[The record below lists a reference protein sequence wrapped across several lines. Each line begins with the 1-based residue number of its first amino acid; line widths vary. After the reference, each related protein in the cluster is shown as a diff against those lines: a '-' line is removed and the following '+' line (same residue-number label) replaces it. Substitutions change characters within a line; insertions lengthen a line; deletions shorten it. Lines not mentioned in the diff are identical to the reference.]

1 MEHIYYEV
9 GTSLLAKPQALCDLV
24 EFEAGHSC
32 VVFCNSPSDAD
43 FADVILKKRGI
54 ASLKLIGY
62 VPQIKLSKAIQ
73 QLQKKEITVL
83 VLTDVAARGVPLEEF
98 SVVINYSVPADPEVY
113 FQRFVAGGETAERE
127 TKTKKILSLVSA
139 MDITNFHFLKKLGK
153 AEFVQAE
160 PPTAEQIFA
169 GKFTQLRD
177 QAVERAEAG
186 EPALTELVD
195 KVLADDKSREIVSFL
210 LNNTLT
216 VIPAL
221 RAATAPVREERSEFD
236 EDEFEDDSSQPDF
249 DKLER
254 GGGRRGGRDRRESRG
269 GSDRGD
275 RGGRGE
281 RGNRGAGRGR
291 FQDEFRADE
300 DRQPAFLGED
310 DGNGGQRGR
319 DRGDR
324 GGRGDRGDRSPRGE
338 RSLRDGREGGR
349 RQRQPRRP
357 MMVDKE
363 ARLYVGSGSNQGLS
377 EDALKEQVASSCG
390 VGVETIHRVSVRGA
404 YSFVD
409 VPEDVADQ
417 VVEKL
422 SEADA
427 PGAKGD
433 KYFVKRAVTL
443 SIPREPTA
451 EELAALQSESQSDG
465 DDQYGSSD
473 EGSESYEDRRGN
485 GGRRRHGRNVRGRD
499 TDSHDSESHES
510 SDDGEGDDQEGP
522 TLLAVDD
529 QA

>member
-1 MEHIYYEV
+1 VQSMEHIYYEV

-43 FADVILKKRGI
+43 FADVILKKRGLS
-54 ASLKLIGY
+54 SLKLIGY

-73 QLQKKEITVL
+73 QLQKKEITAL

-98 SVVINYSVPADPEVY
+98 EVVINYSIPTDPEVY
-113 FQRFVAGGETAERE
+113 FQRFIAEGE
-127 TKTKKILSLVSA
+127 TKTKKVLSLVSA

-160 PPTAEQIFA
+160 PPTADQVMA
-169 GKFTQLRD
+169 GKFDQLRD
-177 QAVERAEAG
+177 QAAARVEAG

-195 KVLADDKSREIVSFL
+195 KVLADSKSREIVSYL

-221 RAATAPVREERSEFD
+221 RAATAPARDERSDLE

-254 GGGRRGGRDRRESRG
+254 GGRRGGGRDRDRREGRG
-269 GSDRGD
+269 GGDRD
-275 RGGRGE
+275 RGGRGGE
-281 RGNRGAGRGR
+281 RGNRGGRGGR
-291 FQDEFRADE
+291 YQNDFAGE
-300 DRQPAFLGED
+300 DRQPSFRGEGEGSGD
-310 DGNGGQRGR
+310 ERRGRGR

-324 GGRGDRGDRSPRGE
+324 GERGE
-338 RSLRDGREGGR
+338 RGQYESRDGGR
-349 RQRQPRRP
+349 RQRQPRKP
-357 MMVDKE
+357 MVVDKE
-363 ARLYVGSGSNQGLS
+363 ARLYVGSGSNQGVS
-377 EDALKEQVASSCG
+377 ADALKEQVASACG
-390 VGVETIHRVSVRGA
+390 VAAEEVHRVSVRGA
-404 YSFVD
+404 YSFID
-409 VPEDVADQ
+409 VSDKVADD

-422 SEADA
+422 AQADL
-427 PGAKGD
+427 PGSKGG

-443 SIPREPTA
+443 SIPRDPTP
-451 EELAALQSESQSDG
+451 EELAAMQAQNE
-465 DDQYGSSD
+465 
-473 EGSESYEDRRGN
+473 SESYGGSNEGSDSYDEDRGSSR
-485 GGRRRHGRNVRGRD
+485 GRRSRRD
-499 TDSHDSESHES
+499 ESHE
-510 SDDGEGDDQEGP
+510 DDGGSEEEGP

>member
-1 MEHIYYEV
+1 VHNMEHIYYEV

-24 EFEAGHSC
+24 EFEAGHAC

-54 ASLKLIGY
+54 SSLKLIGY

-98 SVVINYSVPADPEVY
+98 EVVINYSVPADPEVY
-113 FQRFVAGGETAERE
+113 FQRFIAEGES
-127 TKTKKILSLVSA
+127 KTKRVLSLVSA

-160 PPTAEQIFA
+160 PPTPAQIFA

-221 RAATAPVREERSEFD
+221 RAATAPAREERSEFE

-254 GGGRRGGRDRRESRG
+254 GGGRRGGRDRREGRG
-269 GSDRGD
+269 GRDRGD
-275 RGGRGE
+275 RDRGARGE
-281 RGNRGAGRGR
+281 RGDRGNRGAGRGR
-291 FQDEFRADE
+291 YQDDFSEDD
-300 DRQPAFLGED
+300 DRQPAFLSEEGGDGE
-310 DGNGGQRGR
+310 GRRGRGGR
-319 DRGDR
+319 DRG
-324 GGRGDRGDRSPRGE
+324 GRRERGE
-338 RSLRDGREGGR
+338 RSLQDGREGGR
-349 RQRQPRRP
+349 RQRQPRKP
-357 MMVDKE
+357 MVVDKE
-363 ARLYVGSGSNQGLS
+363 ARLYVGSGANQGLS
-377 EDALKEQVASSCG
+377 EQALKEQVVSSCG
-390 VGVETIHRVSVRGA
+390 VGADEIHRVSVRGA

-409 VPEDVADQ
+409 VPEKVADQ

-422 SEADA
+422 AEADA
-427 PGAKGD
+427 PGAKGS

-443 SIPREPTA
+443 SIPRDPTP
-451 EELAALQSESQSDG
+451 EELAAMQSENEERYESD
-465 DDQYGSSD
+465 DDGAGSYD
-473 EGSESYEDRRGN
+473 NRRGN
-485 GGRRRHGRNVRGRD
+485 GGRRRPSRD
-499 TDSHDSESHES
+499 EQ
-510 SDDGEGDDQEGP
+510 GDDAGGDDEEGP

>member
-54 ASLKLIGY
+54 SSLKLIGY

-73 QLQKKEITVL
+73 QLQKKEVTVL

-98 SVVINYSVPADPEVY
+98 GVVINYSVPADPEVY
-113 FQRFVAGGETAERE
+113 FQRFIAEGE

-160 PPTAEQIFA
+160 PPTAEQVFA
-169 GKFTQLRD
+169 GKFTQLRE

-186 EPALTELVD
+186 EPALSELVD
-195 KVLADDKSREIVSFL
+195 KVLGDSKAREIVSFL

-216 VIPAL
+216 VIPTL
-221 RAATAPVREERSEFD
+221 RAATAPAREERSEFD

-249 DKLER
+249 DRLER
-254 GGGRRGGRDRRESRG
+254 GGGRRGGRDRREGRG
-269 GSDRGD
+269 GRDRGD

-281 RGNRGAGRGR
+281 RSDRGNRGGGRGR
-291 FQDEFRADE
+291 FQDEFGEDE
-300 DRQPAFLGED
+300 DRQPAFLGEE
-310 DGNGGQRGR
+310 DGNGGRRGRGR

-324 GGRGDRGDRSPRGE
+324 GDRGGRSERGE
-338 RSLRDGREGGR
+338 RSLQDGREGGR
-349 RQRQPRRP
+349 RQRQPRKP

-363 ARLYVGSGSNQGLS
+363 ARLYVGAGSNQGVS
-377 EDALKEQVASSCG
+377 EEALKAQVAESCG
-390 VGVETIHRVSVRGA
+390 VGAETIHRVSVRGA

-409 VPEDVADQ
+409 VPENVADQ

-427 PGAKGD
+427 PGTKGS
-433 KYFVKRAVTL
+433 KYLVKKAVTL

-451 EELAALQSESQSDG
+451 EELATLQSESHSDG
-465 DDQYGSSD
+465 GDQYGSGEES
-473 EGSESYEDRRGN
+473 SESYEDRRGN
-485 GGRRRHGRNVRGRD
+485 SGRRRHGRNGRSRD
-499 TDSHDSESHES
+499 TFSHDSVSG
-510 SDDGEGDDQEGP
+510 DGEGDEEEGP

>member
-1 MEHIYYEV
+1 MHSMEHIYYEV

-24 EFEAGHSC
+24 EFEAGHTC

-54 ASLKLIGY
+54 SSLKLIGY

-73 QLQKKEITVL
+73 QLQKKEVTVL

-98 SVVINYSVPADPEVY
+98 DVVINYSVPADPEVY
-113 FQRFVAGGETAERE
+113 FQRFIAEGE
-127 TKTKKILSLVSA
+127 TKTKRVLSLVSA

-160 PPTAEQIFA
+160 PPTAAQIFA

-221 RAATAPVREERSEFD
+221 RAATAPAREERSDFE

-269 GSDRGD
+269 GRDRGGDRDRGARGDRGDRGNRGGGRGRFQDEFGADEDRQPSFLSEDEGNGAGRRGRGGRDRGERSD

-281 RGNRGAGRGR
+281 RG
-291 FQDEFRADE
+291 
-300 DRQPAFLGED
+300 
-310 DGNGGQRGR
+310 
-319 DRGDR
+319 
-324 GGRGDRGDRSPRGE
+324 E
-338 RSLRDGREGGR
+338 RSLQDGREGR
-349 RQRQPRRP
+349 RQRQPRKP
-357 MMVDKE
+357 MVVDKE
-363 ARLYVGSGSNQGLS
+363 ARLYVGAGSNQGLS
-377 EDALKEQVASSCG
+377 EEALKEQVAASCG
-390 VGVETIHRVSVRGA
+390 VGAEEIHRISVRGA

-409 VPEDVADQ
+409 VPEKVADQ

-422 SEADA
+422 SEAET
-427 PGAKGD
+427 PGSKGG
-433 KYFVKRAVTL
+433 KYFVKKAVTL

-451 EELAALQSESQSDG
+451 EELAALQSESDER
-465 DDQYGSSD
+465 YGSSD
-473 EGSESYEDRRGN
+473 EETESYEDRRGN
-485 GGRRRHGRNVRGRD
+485 GSRRRHD
-499 TDSHDSESHES
+499 HD
-510 SDDGEGDDQEGP
+510 DQGDDVGGEDEGP